1 MKLACLRLA
10 RASEIKEGLLF
21 GWSFIFPSSAGKAT
35 SSSSWLSF
43 QFSVFPQGW
52 QQESEGSWT
61 TPFVFLAAACS
72 PARSSTH
79 LDVLQGFPCRLPVFD
94 SCRKGQVCWSTA
106 LEAGSNLRLFLFC
119 LLLVQKLVW
128 LLLSFFFYFR
138 LGPIPATLEAHPST
152 HRWLRLLAHG
162 NVCSILA
169 FKKSPLPGVRRS
181 GDNLQELVL
190 STM

>member
-1 MKLACLRLA
+1 M
-10 RASEIKEGLLF
+10 LF
-21 GWSFIFPSSAGKAT
+21 GCSFISPSSAGKAA
-35 SSSSWLSF
+35 SSPSWLSF

-52 QQESEGSWT
+52 RQESEGSWT

-79 LDVLQGFPCRLPVFD
+79 LDVLQGFPCRLPVFG
-94 SCRKGQVCWSTA
+94 SCRKGEVSAGVLLWKLAQISSFSSSASCWFKTWS
-106 LEAGSNLRLFLFC
+106 GCCYF
-119 LLLVQKLVW
+119 
-128 LLLSFFFYFR
+128 FFFYFR

>member
-52 QQESEGSWT
+52 RQESEGSWT
-61 TPFVFLAAACS
+61 TPFVFRAAAACP

-79 LDVLQGFPCRLPVFD
+79 LDVLQGFPCRLLVFD
-94 SCRKGQVCWSTA
+94 SCRKGKVSAGVLLWKLAQISSFSSSASCWFKTWS
-106 LEAGSNLRLFLFC
+106 GCCCR
-119 LLLVQKLVW
+119 
-128 LLLSFFFYFR
+128 FFFF
-138 LGPIPATLEAHPST
+138 I
-152 HRWLRLLAHG
+152 
-162 NVCSILA
+162 
-169 FKKSPLPGVRRS
+169 S
-181 GDNLQELVL
+181 GWDPFQQL
-190 STM
+190 